1 MDVALQ
7 PEKDAAVKN
16 KSLAKKRRVVVT
28 GLGVVSSLG
37 HDAGEFYNNL
47 LEGVSG
53 ITEIEAFD
61 CSEFPTVSLLL
72 FTGSQS
78 EILKMFLHFSS
89 YRMFNS

>member
-1 MDVALQ
+1 MAVAVQ
-7 PEKDAAVKN
+7 QEKDAAVKN

-61 CSEFPTVSLLL
+61 CSEFPTVSLLS
-72 FTGSQS
+72 FTGSQN
-78 EILKMFLHFSS
+78 EILSALSFFLLPDV
-89 YRMFNS
+89 